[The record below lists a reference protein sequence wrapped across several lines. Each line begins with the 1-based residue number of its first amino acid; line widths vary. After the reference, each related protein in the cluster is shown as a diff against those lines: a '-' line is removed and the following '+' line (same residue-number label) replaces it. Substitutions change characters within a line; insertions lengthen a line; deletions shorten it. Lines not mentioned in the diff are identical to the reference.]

1 MAHMIHRT
9 QSLQTLPGVTS
20 TMLNTMYNELWLIVV
35 TKRIQEIPV
44 HLICATSKAR
54 VHQEYNT
61 NFVRAYHEHARFDYE
76 TARPLNDLNTT
87 LIQA

>member
-1 MAHMIHRT
+1 
-9 QSLQTLPGVTS
+9 
-20 TMLNTMYNELWLIVV
+20 MYNELWLIVV